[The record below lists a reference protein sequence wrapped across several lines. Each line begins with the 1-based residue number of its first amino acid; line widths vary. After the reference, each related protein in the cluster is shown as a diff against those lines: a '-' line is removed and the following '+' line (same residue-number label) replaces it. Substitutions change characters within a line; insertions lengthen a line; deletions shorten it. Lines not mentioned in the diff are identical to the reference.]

1 MGLLGRQL
9 GLERSA
15 EDSLLL
21 VLSTLTFTISLFC
34 GYVEGGIGKLISL
47 PLFGIEFHLISTP
60 VWLLSGITCLI
71 CLQQLFYKIWT
82 HGVWLIGVYWLTAFG
97 TIILFIMFDQ
107 GIVWFIVSLILI
119 FLAMFLMYWMILEI
133 YGLRYNIIGQ
143 IPEADRSISL
153 TDWLLSVPSYFI
165 FTFIS
170 YYYYTKMYLD
180 EEGWFTFGYASEG
193 YLIFQFGV
201 FFSGMYILYVPQT
214 LLGDYLEF
222 SDLDINTSYNVDEGK
237 VEQRLVDYSKN
248 FNEGKIQATLVD
260 LYRMADEE
268 AEAWSQLGE
277 FYSGWSV
284 EEVKLFI
291 TKLEALSETANNSKT
306 TKVK

>member
-1 MGLLGRQL
+1 MGLLGRQFK
-9 GLERSA
+9 LERSS

-21 VLSTLTFTISLFC
+21 VFSTLTFTVSLFC
-34 GYVEGGIGKLISL
+34 GYMESGIGRVISL

-60 VWLLSGITCLI
+60 VWLLSGILCI
-71 CLQQLFYKIWT
+71 MCLQQLFYKIWT

-97 TIILFIMFDQ
+97 TIILFVMFEESY
-107 GIVWFIVSLILI
+107 VWFIVSLILI
-119 FLAMFLMYWMILEI
+119 FLAIFLMYWMILEI

-143 IPEADRSISL
+143 VPDADRSISL
-153 TDWLLSVPSYFI
+153 TDWLISVPSFFI
-165 FTFIS
+165 STFIS

-180 EEGWFTFGYASEG
+180 EEGWFTFGHASEG

-222 SDLDINTSYNVDEGK
+222 SDLDINTSYNVDEEK
-237 VEQRLVDYSKN
+237 VMQRLIDYSKN
-248 FNEGKIQATLVD
+248 YNEGKIQATLVD
-260 LYRMADEE
+260 LYRMADEDP
-268 AEAWSQLGE
+268 EAWSRLGE
-277 FYSGWSV
+277 FYPEWSV

-291 TKLEALSETANNSKT
+291 TKLEDLGSETE
-306 TKVK
+306 

>member
-1 MGLLGRQL
+1 MGLLGRQFK
-9 GLERSA
+9 LERSS

-21 VLSTLTFTISLFC
+21 VFSTLTFTVSLFC
-34 GYVEGGIGKLISL
+34 GYMESGIGRVISL

-60 VWLLSGITCLI
+60 VWLLSGILCI
-71 CLQQLFYKIWT
+71 MCLQQLFYKIWT

-97 TIILFIMFDQ
+97 TIILFVMFEESY
-107 GIVWFIVSLILI
+107 VWFIVSLILI
-119 FLAMFLMYWMILEI
+119 FLAIFLMYWMILEI

-143 IPEADRSISL
+143 VPDADRSISL
-153 TDWLLSVPSYFI
+153 TDWLISVPSFFI
-165 FTFIS
+165 STFIS

-180 EEGWFTFGYASEG
+180 EEGWFTFGHASEG

-222 SDLDINTSYNVDEGK
+222 SDLDINTSYNVDEEK
-237 VEQRLVDYSKN
+237 VMQRLIDYSKN
-248 FNEGKIQATLVD
+248 YNEGKIQATLVD
-260 LYRMADEE
+260 LYCMADEDP
-268 AEAWSQLGE
+268 EAWSRLGE
-277 FYSGWSV
+277 FYPEWSV

-291 TKLEALSETANNSKT
+291 TKLEDLGSETG
-306 TKVK
+306 

>member
-1 MGLLGRQL
+1 MGLLGRQFK
-9 GLERSA
+9 LERSS

-21 VLSTLTFTISLFC
+21 VFSTLTFTVSLFC
-34 GYVEGGIGKLISL
+34 GYMEYGIGRLISL

-60 VWLLSGITCLI
+60 VWLLSGILCI
-71 CLQQLFYKIWT
+71 MCLQQLFYKIWT

-97 TIILFIMFDQ
+97 TIILFVMFEESY
-107 GIVWFIVSLILI
+107 VWFIVSLILI
-119 FLAMFLMYWMILEI
+119 FLAIFLMYWMILEI

-143 IPEADRSISL
+143 VPDADRSISL
-153 TDWLLSVPSYFI
+153 TDWLISVPSFFI
-165 FTFIS
+165 STFIS

-180 EEGWFTFGYASEG
+180 EEGWFTFGHASEG

-222 SDLDINTSYNVDEGK
+222 SDLDINTSYNVDEEK
-237 VEQRLVDYSKN
+237 VMQRLIDYSKN
-248 FNEGKIQATLVD
+248 YNEGKIQATLVD
-260 LYRMADEE
+260 LYRMADEDP
-268 AEAWSQLGE
+268 EAWSRLGE
-277 FYSGWSV
+277 FYPEWSV

-291 TKLEALSETANNSKT
+291 TKLEDLGSETE
-306 TKVK
+306 

>member
-1 MGLLGRQL
+1 MGLLGRQFK
-9 GLERSA
+9 LERSS

-21 VLSTLTFTISLFC
+21 VLSTLTFTVSLFC
-34 GYVEGGIGKLISL
+34 GYMEAGIGKLISL

-60 VWLLSGITCLI
+60 VWLFSGILCLI

-97 TIILFIMFDQ
+97 TILLFIMFDK
-107 GIVWFIVSLILI
+107 GYVWFIVSLILI
-119 FLAMFLMYWMILEI
+119 LLAIFLMYWMILEI
-133 YGLRYNIIGQ
+133 YGLRYNILGQ
-143 IPEADRSISL
+143 VPEADRSISL
-153 TDWLLSVPSYFI
+153 TDWLLSVPSFFI
-165 FTFIS
+165 CTFIS
-170 YYYYTKMYLD
+170 YYYYTKLYLD

-201 FFSGMYILYVPQT
+201 FFSGMYILYIPQT

-222 SDLDINTSYNVDEGK
+222 SDLDINTSYNVDEEK

-248 FNEGKIQATLVD
+248 YNEGKIQATLVD
-260 LYRMADEE
+260 LYRMADEDP
-268 AEAWSQLGE
+268 EAWVQLGE
-277 FYSGWSV
+277 FYPEWSV

-291 TKLEALSETANNSKT
+291 TKLEDLSSEKE
-306 TKVK
+306 

>member
-1 MGLLGRQL
+1 MGLLGRQFK
-9 GLERSA
+9 LERSS

-21 VLSTLTFTISLFC
+21 VFSTLTFTVSLFC
-34 GYVEGGIGKLISL
+34 GYMEYGIGRLISL

-60 VWLLSGITCLI
+60 VWLLSGILCI
-71 CLQQLFYKIWT
+71 MCLQQLFYKIWT

-97 TIILFIMFDQ
+97 TIILFVMFEESY
-107 GIVWFIVSLILI
+107 VWFIVSLILI
-119 FLAMFLMYWMILEI
+119 FLAIFLMYWMILEI

-143 IPEADRSISL
+143 VPDADRSISL
-153 TDWLLSVPSYFI
+153 TDWLISVPLFFI
-165 FTFIS
+165 STFIS

-180 EEGWFTFGYASEG
+180 EEGWFTFGHASEG

-222 SDLDINTSYNVDEGK
+222 SDLDINTSYNVDEEK
-237 VEQRLVDYSKN
+237 VMQRLIDYSKN
-248 FNEGKIQATLVD
+248 YNEGKIQATLVD
-260 LYRMADEE
+260 LYRMADEDP
-268 AEAWSQLGE
+268 EAWSRLGE
-277 FYSGWSV
+277 FYPEWSV

-291 TKLEALSETANNSKT
+291 TKLEDLGLETE
-306 TKVK
+306 

>member
-1 MGLLGRQL
+1 MGLLGRQFSM
-9 GLERSA
+9 ERST

-21 VLSTLTFTISLFC
+21 VFSTLTFTISLFC
-34 GYVEGGIGKLISL
+34 GYVESGIGRVISL

-60 VWLLSGITCLI
+60 IWLLSGILCLI

-107 GIVWFIVSLILI
+107 GYIWFIVSLILI
-119 FLAMFLMYWMILEI
+119 FLAIFLMYWMILEI

-143 IPEADRSISL
+143 VPEADRSISL
-153 TDWLLSVPSYFI
+153 TDWLLSVPSFFI

-170 YYYYTKMYLD
+170 YYYYSKMYLE
-180 EEGWFTFGYASEG
+180 EEGWFTFGHASEG
-193 YLIFQFGV
+193 YILFQFGV
-201 FFSGMYILYVPQT
+201 FLSGMYILYVPQT

-222 SDLDINTSYNVDEGK
+222 SDLDINTSYNVDQNK
-237 VEQRLVDYSKN
+237 VEQRLIDYSKN
-248 FNEGKIQATLVD
+248 YDEGKIQATLVD
-260 LYRMADEE
+260 LYRMADEDP
-268 AEAWSQLGE
+268 EAWSTLGE
-277 FYSGWSV
+277 FYVDWSV

-291 TKLEALSETANNSKT
+291 TKLEDLASEK
-306 TKVK
+306 

>member
-1 MGLLGRQL
+1 MGLLGRQFK
-9 GLERSA
+9 LERSS

-21 VLSTLTFTISLFC
+21 VFSTLTFTVSLFC
-34 GYVEGGIGKLISL
+34 GYMESGIGRVISL

-60 VWLLSGITCLI
+60 VWLLSGILCI
-71 CLQQLFYKIWT
+71 MCLQQLFYKIWT

-97 TIILFIMFDQ
+97 TIILFVMFEESY
-107 GIVWFIVSLILI
+107 VWFIVSLILI
-119 FLAMFLMYWMILEI
+119 FLAIFLMYWMILEI

-143 IPEADRSISL
+143 VPDADRSISL
-153 TDWLLSVPSYFI
+153 TDWLISVPSFFI
-165 FTFIS
+165 STFIS

-180 EEGWFTFGYASEG
+180 EEGWFTFGHASEG

-222 SDLDINTSYNVDEGK
+222 SDLDINTSYNVDEEK
-237 VEQRLVDYSKN
+237 VMQRLIDYSKN
-248 FNEGKIQATLVD
+248 YNEGKIQATLVD
-260 LYRMADEE
+260 LYCMADEDP
-268 AEAWSQLGE
+268 EAWSRLGE
-277 FYSGWSV
+277 FYPEWSV

-291 TKLEALSETANNSKT
+291 TKLEDLGSETE
-306 TKVK
+306 

>member
-1 MGLLGRQL
+1 MGLLGRQFK
-9 GLERSA
+9 LERSS

-21 VLSTLTFTISLFC
+21 VFSTLTFTVSLFC
-34 GYVEGGIGKLISL
+34 GYIESGIGRIISL

-60 VWLLSGITCLI
+60 VWLLSGILCI
-71 CLQQLFYKIWT
+71 MCLQQLFYKIWT

-97 TIILFIMFDQ
+97 TIILFVMFEESY
-107 GIVWFIVSLILI
+107 VWFIVSLILI
-119 FLAMFLMYWMILEI
+119 FLAIFLMYWMILEI

-143 IPEADRSISL
+143 VPDADRSISL
-153 TDWLLSVPSYFI
+153 TDWLISVPSFFI
-165 FTFIS
+165 STFIS

-180 EEGWFTFGYASEG
+180 EEGWFTFGHASEG

-222 SDLDINTSYNVDEGK
+222 SDLDINTSYNVDEEK
-237 VEQRLVDYSKN
+237 VMQRLIDYSKN
-248 FNEGKIQATLVD
+248 YNEGKIQATLVD
-260 LYRMADEE
+260 LYRMADEDP
-268 AEAWSQLGE
+268 EAWSRLGE
-277 FYSGWSV
+277 FYPEWSV

-291 TKLEALSETANNSKT
+291 IKLEDLGSETE
-306 TKVK
+306 

>member
-1 MGLLGRQL
+1 MGLLGRQFK
-9 GLERSA
+9 LERSS

-21 VLSTLTFTISLFC
+21 VFSTLTFTVSLFC
-34 GYVEGGIGKLISL
+34 GYMESGIGRVISL

-60 VWLLSGITCLI
+60 VWLLSGILCI
-71 CLQQLFYKIWT
+71 MCLQQLFYKIWT

-97 TIILFIMFDQ
+97 TIILFVMFEESY
-107 GIVWFIVSLILI
+107 VWFIVSLILI
-119 FLAMFLMYWMILEI
+119 FLAIFLMYWMILEI

-143 IPEADRSISL
+143 VPDADRSISL
-153 TDWLLSVPSYFI
+153 TDWLISVPSFFI
-165 FTFIS
+165 STFIS

-180 EEGWFTFGYASEG
+180 EEGWFTFGHASEG

-222 SDLDINTSYNVDEGK
+222 SDLDINTSYNVDEEK
-237 VEQRLVDYSKN
+237 VMQRLIDYSKN
-248 FNEGKIQATLVD
+248 YNEGKIQATLVD
-260 LYRMADEE
+260 LYRMSDEDP
-268 AEAWSQLGE
+268 EAWSRLGE
-277 FYSGWSV
+277 FYPEWSV

-291 TKLEALSETANNSKT
+291 TKLEDLGSETE
-306 TKVK
+306 

>member
-1 MGLLGRQL
+1 M
-9 GLERSA
+9 EA
-15 EDSLLL
+15 
-21 VLSTLTFTISLFC
+21 
-34 GYVEGGIGKLISL
+34 GIGKLISL

-60 VWLLSGITCLI
+60 VWLFSGILCLI

-97 TIILFIMFDQ
+97 TILLFIMFDQ
-107 GIVWFIVSLILI
+107 GYVWFIVSLILI
-119 FLAMFLMYWMILEI
+119 LLAIFLMYWMILEI

-143 IPEADRSISL
+143 VPEADRAISL
-153 TDWLLSVPSYFI
+153 TDWLLSVPSFFI
-165 FTFIS
+165 CTFIS
-170 YYYYTKMYLD
+170 YYYYTKLYLD

-201 FFSGMYILYVPQT
+201 FFSGMYILYIPQT

-222 SDLDINTSYNVDEGK
+222 SDLDINTSYNVDEEK

-248 FNEGKIQATLVD
+248 YNEGKIQATLVD
-260 LYRMADEE
+260 LYRMADEDP
-268 AEAWSQLGE
+268 EAWAQLGE
-277 FYSGWSV
+277 FYPEWSV

-291 TKLEALSETANNSKT
+291 TKLEDLSSEKE
-306 TKVK
+306 